1 MNISSVIRLGI
12 QAFKAAAVPTKRT
25 GRGRVRV
32 SFCQSGRRRFSKTR
46 PRTQYRNSHAKRHH
60 STPYEHFPSA
70 IEMKLTFFFPSLHKT
85 LPSWSILRSLKIS
98 PGFTPARVHLPM
110 SSILSLMAGIGTAS
124 CAALDTAPLGSWL
137 CPQYDC
143 RRGRA
148 WTEPQH
154 NRVQYWAFNIPHATR
169 SLPKYLVGV
178 SAFHLM

>member
-1 MNISSVIRLGI
+1 MDDACG
-12 QAFKAAAVPTKRT
+12 
-25 GRGRVRV
+25 GREW
-32 SFCQSGRRRFSKTR
+32 SGRRSSFCCTTLQSDALVRPTSTFSG
-46 PRTQYRNSHAKRHH
+46 PYFPIFSGFSCYRHH

-85 LPSWSILRSLKIS
+85 LPSWSISRSLKIS
-98 PGFTPARVHLPM
+98 PGFTPARVYLPM
-110 SSILSLMAGIGTAS
+110 SSIPSLMAGIGTAS

-169 SLPKYLVGV
+169 CLPKYLVGV

>member
-1 MNISSVIRLGI
+1 MMHVGEGNGADAEVHSAARLCN
-12 QAFKAAAVPTKRT
+12 PTHQYALQVHFL
-25 GRGRVRV
+25 GPI
-32 SFCQSGRRRFSKTR
+32 FSGFSC
-46 PRTQYRNSHAKRHH
+46 YRHH

-85 LPSWSILRSLKIS
+85 LPSWSISRSLKIS

-169 SLPKYLVGV
+169 CLPKYLVGV